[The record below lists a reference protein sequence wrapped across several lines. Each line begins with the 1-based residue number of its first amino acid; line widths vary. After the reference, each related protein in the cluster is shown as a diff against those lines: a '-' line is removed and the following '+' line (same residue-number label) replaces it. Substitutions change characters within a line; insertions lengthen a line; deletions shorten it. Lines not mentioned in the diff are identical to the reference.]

1 MLIKVHDNGFT
12 LDGGGRMYFTTGGEV
27 GDPFA
32 YWQTP
37 LLGNVFSYDID
48 VSNVGCN
55 CIAATYFSKMPYYNE
70 DQELDPTPGV

>member
-1 MLIKVHDNGFT
+1 
-12 LDGGGRMYFTTGGEV
+12 MYFTTGGEV

-48 VSNVGCN
+48 VSNVG
-55 CIAATYFSKMPYYNE
+55 TYFSKMPYYNE
-70 DQELDPTPGV
+70 DQELDPTPGI